1 MSQPIWHSLTIG
13 MIFGYYLVNND
24 TNKHD
29 KMDFRNFQQHTRNW
43 KDAVG
48 FILATG
54 FATLVVKGANDGYN
68 KAKAWC
74 KQQAKKIKE
83 AKKLE
88 ELKKLRPWDYFR
100 PQQKGVTGSNLQVAH
115 KIPLWGYAI
124 YEGWNYT
131 LFAPT
136 NVGKTALAQQI
147 LCELAYAD
155 TSAVIPGM
163 EIGKGRRLMFFD
175 EEYDLANLS
184 EEFVKF
190 NREKSKEV
198 GDRIEFYGKTGDVEA
213 FLDRLYSLLK
223 NNPKPAVVFIDNIS
237 ALCGQNIQKQVRLL
251 NGVKKIKDYL
261 KYSKQPSHI
270 VTTVLIGHTNLQNY
284 TDRYKPITER
294 DMQGSSE
301 LGNMITGSIAMG
313 YTRLGPGYYRLLFP
327 KNKAMQATDKVHVIR
342 RADAINFEHICE
354 MNEEDTIVKNASL
367 PENANNTSGVKPL
380 VDPEILKRAEALAK
394 ETDEAKAE
402 RERLKD
408 GLEKECLYAKMNAD
422 EKEEVKARVRELRK
436 AGYSLRQTSCIILLE
451 MNIYISTDG
460 VSKTL

>member
-1 MSQPIWHSLTIG
+1 MGFNIKDELTPKNMFWGTIALG
-13 MIFGYYLVNND
+13 GG
-24 TNKHD
+24 T
-29 KMDFRNFQQHTRNW
+29 
-43 KDAVG
+43 
-48 FILATG
+48 LA
-54 FATLVVKGANDGYN
+54 VKGAKDLYN
-68 KAKAWC
+68 WSKKRLGEWWDKKNETK
-74 KQQAKKIKE
+74 KQ
-83 AKKLE
+83 E
-88 ELKKLRPWDYFR
+88 ELQKLRPWDYFT
-100 PQQKGVTGSNLQVAH
+100 PPQKGVTGSNLQVAH
-115 KIPLWGYAI
+115 KVPLWGYAI

-136 NVGKTALAQQI
+136 NVGKTTFAQQI

-155 TSAVIPGM
+155 TSAIIPGM

-175 EEYDLANLS
+175 EEYDLANLP
-184 EEFVKF
+184 EEFVLF

-223 NNPKPAVVFIDNIS
+223 DNPKSTVVFIDNIS

-261 KYSKQPSHI
+261 KYCKQPSHI

-301 LGNMITGSIAMG
+301 LGNMITGSIALG

-327 KNKAMQATDKVHVIR
+327 KNKAMQATDKVHVIH

-354 MNEEDTIVKNASL
+354 MNEEDTIVKGASL
-367 PENANNTSGVKPL
+367 PTDILSTEGQKPL
-380 VDPEILKRAEALAK
+380 VDPGILKRAKELAK
-394 ETDEAKAE
+394 ETAEAKAE
-402 RERLKD
+402 LKRLKD
-408 GLEKECLYAKMNAD
+408 ELEKECKYGSMND
-422 EKEEVKARVRELRK
+422 EEREEVKARVIELKK
-436 AGYSLRQTSCIILLE
+436 AKKSLRLTSCIILLE
-451 MNIYISTDG
+451 MNIYISTDAI
-460 VSKTL
+460 SNIM

>member
-1 MSQPIWHSLTIG
+1 MQ
-13 MIFGYYLVNND
+13 
-24 TNKHD
+24 
-29 KMDFRNFQQHTRNW
+29 
-43 KDAVG
+43 
-48 FILATG
+48 
-54 FATLVVKGANDGYN
+54 
-68 KAKAWC
+68 
-74 KQQAKKIKE
+74 
-83 AKKLE
+83 
-88 ELKKLRPWDYFR
+88 KLRPWDYYIPKMKSTTDER
-100 PQQKGVTGSNLQVAH
+100 LQVSP
-115 KIPLWGYAI
+115 KIPLWGLAI
-124 YEGWNYT
+124 YEGKNYN

-136 NVGKTALAQQI
+136 NVGKTTLALQI
-147 LCELAYAD
+147 LNELAYAD
-155 TSAVIPGM
+155 TSSLIPGM

-175 EEYDLANLS
+175 EEYNLDNFS
-184 EEFVKF
+184 EEYKNFYK
-190 NREKSKEV
+190 EKSKEH
-198 GDRIEFYGKTGDVEA
+198 GGSRIEFYGKTGNVEI
-213 FLDRLYSLLK
+213 FLDRLYNLLK
-223 NNPKPAVVFIDNIS
+223 NDKRSTVVFIDNIS
-237 ALCGQNIQKQVRLL
+237 ALCGQSAQKQSRLL
-251 NGVKKIKDYL
+251 NGVKKIEDYL
-261 KYSKQPSHI
+261 RDCMQPSRV
-270 VTTVLIGHTNLQNY
+270 VTTIFIGHTNLQNY

-313 YTRLGPGYYRLLFP
+313 YTRLGPGYYRLSFP

-460 VSKTL
+460 VSKFCKF

>member
-1 MSQPIWHSLTIG
+1 MDYRNEQQPTHGWKEAGALI
-13 MIFGYYLVNND
+13 LV
-24 TNKHD
+24 
-29 KMDFRNFQQHTRNW
+29 
-43 KDAVG
+43 
-48 FILATG
+48 TG

-68 KAKAWC
+68 KVKAYL
-74 KQQAKKIKE
+74 KQRAKKKE
-83 AKKLE
+83 EIKKLE
-88 ELKKLRPWDYFR
+88 ELKRLRPWDYFT
-100 PQQKGVTGSNLQVAH
+100 PPQKGVTGSNLQVAH
-115 KIPLWGYAI
+115 KVPLWGYAI

-155 TSAVIPGM
+155 TSTVIPGM

-175 EEYDLANLS
+175 EEYDLANLP

-223 NNPKPAVVFIDNIS
+223 DNSKSTVVFIDNIS
-237 ALCGQNIQKQVRLL
+237 ALCGQNIQKQIRLL

-261 KYSKQPSHI
+261 KYCKQPSHI
-270 VTTVLIGHTNLQNY
+270 ITTVLIGHTNLQKY
-284 TDRYKPITER
+284 TDRYQPITER

-301 LGNMITGSIAMG
+301 LGNMITGSIALG

-367 PENANNTSGVKPL
+367 PTSAIITSGVKPL
-380 VDPEILKRAEALAK
+380 VDPDILKRAKALAK
-394 ETDEAKAE
+394 ENAEAKAE
-402 RERLKD
+402 RDRLKA
-408 GLEKECLYAKMNAD
+408 GLEKECRYGEMND
-422 EKEEVKARVRELRK
+422 EEKEEIKARVRELKK
-436 AGYSLRQTSCIILLE
+436 AGFNPRQTSCIILLE
-451 MNIYISTDG
+451 MNVYISASG
-460 VSKTL
+460 VRDIL

>member
-1 MSQPIWHSLTIG
+1 MKEINTTESHETTNGSNGKTIAWTLG
-13 MIFGYYLVNND
+13 AIFVSKFVEPFLSDLYHEGKEHYNE
-24 TNKHD
+24 
-29 KMDFRNFQQHTRNW
+29 W
-43 KDAVG
+43 K
-48 FILATG
+48 
-54 FATLVVKGANDGYN
+54 
-68 KAKAWC
+68 
-74 KQQAKKIKE
+74 KKRKE

-88 ELKKLRPWDYFR
+88 ELKRLRPWDYFT
-100 PQQKGVTGSNLQVAH
+100 PPQKGISGSNLQVAH
-115 KIPLWGYAI
+115 KVPLWGYAI

-175 EEYDLANLS
+175 EEYDLANLP

-223 NNPKPAVVFIDNIS
+223 DNSKSTVIFIDNIS

-261 KYSKQPSHI
+261 KYCKQPSHI

-294 DMQGSSE
+294 DMHGSSE
-301 LGNMITGSIAMG
+301 LGNMITGSIALG

-327 KNKAMQATDKVHVIR
+327 KNKAMQKTDKVHIIR
-342 RADAINFEHICE
+342 RADAISFEHICE
-354 MNEEDTIVKNASL
+354 MNEEDAIAKTASL
-367 PENANNTSGVKPL
+367 PENATIASGVKPL
-380 VDPEILKRAEALAK
+380 ADPDILKRAEVLAK
-394 ETDEAKAE
+394 ETVEANAE
-402 RERLKD
+402 LKRLKD
-408 GLEKECLYAKMNAD
+408 KLEKECMYGSMD
-422 EKEEVKARVRELRK
+422 KEGKKEIKARVKELRK
-436 AGYSLRQTSCIILLE
+436 AGCSLRLTSCIILLE
-451 MNIYISTDG
+451 KNISISTDTI
-460 VSKTL
+460 SKICKFSFI

>member
-1 MSQPIWHSLTIG
+1 MKDNNKTENIKTGLSTRKQILLG
-13 MIFGYYLVNND
+13 LGAIFLSKIAEPVFNDLYKEGKEYYNE
-24 TNKHD
+24 
-29 KMDFRNFQQHTRNW
+29 W
-43 KDAVG
+43 K
-48 FILATG
+48 
-54 FATLVVKGANDGYN
+54 KR
-68 KAKAWC
+68 K
-74 KQQAKKIKE
+74 KE

-88 ELKKLRPWDYFR
+88 ELKKLRPWDYFT
-100 PQQKGVTGSNLQVAH
+100 PPQKGVTGSNLQVAH
-115 KIPLWGYAI
+115 KVPLWGYAI

-136 NVGKTALAQQI
+136 NVGKTTFAQQI

-155 TSAVIPGM
+155 TSAIIPGM

-175 EEYDLANLS
+175 EEYDLANLP
-184 EEFVKF
+184 EEFVLF

-223 NNPKPAVVFIDNIS
+223 DNPKSTVVFIDNIS

-261 KYSKQPSHI
+261 KYCKQPSHI
-270 VTTVLIGHTNLQNY
+270 VTTVLVGHTNLQNY

-301 LGNMITGSIAMG
+301 LGNMITGSIALG

-342 RADAINFEHICE
+342 RTDAINFEHVCE
-354 MNEEDTIVKNASL
+354 MNEEDTIVKGASL
-367 PENANNTSGVKPL
+367 PTDILSTEGQKSL
-380 VDPEILKRAEALAK
+380 VDPEILKRAKLLSK
-394 ETDEAKAE
+394 ENETAKAE
-402 RERLKD
+402 RERLKAV
-408 GLEKECLYAKMNAD
+408 LEKECQYANMDDN
-422 EKEEVKARVRELRK
+422 EKNEIRARVRELKK
-436 AGYSLRQTSCIILLE
+436 AGYKDRLTSCIILLE
-451 MNIYISTDG
+451 MNVYISANG
-460 VSKTL
+460 VSKIL

>member
-1 MSQPIWHSLTIG
+1 MGFNVKDELTPKNMFWGTIALG
-13 MIFGYYLVNND
+13 G
-24 TNKHD
+24 
-29 KMDFRNFQQHTRNW
+29 
-43 KDAVG
+43 G
-48 FILATG
+48 
-54 FATLVVKGANDGYN
+54 TLVVKGVKDLYN
-68 KAKAWC
+68 WSKKRLGEWWDKNNETK
-74 KQQAKKIKE
+74 KQ
-83 AKKLE
+83 E
-88 ELKKLRPWDYFR
+88 ELQKLRPWDYFT
-100 PQQKGVTGSNLQVAH
+100 PHQKGVTGSNLQVAH
-115 KIPLWGYAI
+115 KVPLWGYAI

-155 TSAVIPGM
+155 TSAIIPGM

-175 EEYDLANLS
+175 EEYDLANLP

-223 NNPKPAVVFIDNIS
+223 DNPKPAVVFIDNIS

-327 KNKAMQATDKVHVIR
+327 KNKAMQATDKVHIIR

-354 MNEEDTIVKNASL
+354 MNEEDAIAKNASL

-422 EKEEVKARVRELRK
+422 EKEEVRARVRELKK
-436 AGYSLRQTSCIILLE
+436 AGHKPRQTSCIILLE
-451 MNIYISTDG
+451 MNIYISADG
-460 VSKTL
+460 VSRIS

>member
-1 MSQPIWHSLTIG
+1 MNRTWFEEKTSP
-13 MIFGYYLVNND
+13 
-24 TNKHD
+24 
-29 KMDFRNFQQHTRNW
+29 
-43 KDAVG
+43 KDVFWVTAALGV
-48 FILATG
+48 ATV
-54 FATLVVKGANDGYN
+54 VVKGTKDLYN
-68 KAKAWC
+68 WS
-74 KQQAKKIKE
+74 KKRIGKWWDKRNE
-83 AKKLE
+83 AKKQE
-88 ELKKLRPWDYFR
+88 ELQKLRPWDYYIPKMKSTTDER
-100 PQQKGVTGSNLQVAH
+100 LQVSS
-115 KIPLWGYAI
+115 KIPLWGLAI
-124 YEGWNYT
+124 YEGKNYN

-136 NVGKTALAQQI
+136 NVGKTTLALQI
-147 LCELAYAD
+147 LNELAYAD
-155 TSAVIPGM
+155 TSSLIPGM

-175 EEYDLANLS
+175 EEYNLDNFS
-184 EEFVKF
+184 EEYKNFYK
-190 NREKSKEV
+190 EKSKEH
-198 GDRIEFYGKTGDVEA
+198 GGCRIEFYGKTGNVEN
-213 FLDRLYSLLK
+213 FLDRLYNLLK
-223 NNPKPAVVFIDNIS
+223 NDKRSTVVFIDNIS
-237 ALCGQNIQKQVRLL
+237 ALCGQSAQKQSRLL
-251 NGVKKIKDYL
+251 NGVKKIEDYL
-261 KYSKQPSHI
+261 RDCMQPSRV
-270 VTTVLIGHTNLQNY
+270 VTTIFIGHTNLQNY

-460 VSKTL
+460 VSKIL

>member
-1 MSQPIWHSLTIG
+1 MGFNIKDELTPKNMFWGTIALG
-13 MIFGYYLVNND
+13 GG
-24 TNKHD
+24 T
-29 KMDFRNFQQHTRNW
+29 
-43 KDAVG
+43 
-48 FILATG
+48 LA
-54 FATLVVKGANDGYN
+54 VKGAKDLYN
-68 KAKAWC
+68 WSKKRLGEWWDKKNETK
-74 KQQAKKIKE
+74 KQ
-83 AKKLE
+83 E
-88 ELKKLRPWDYFR
+88 ELQKLRPWDYFT
-100 PQQKGVTGSNLQVAH
+100 PPQKGVTGSNLQVAH
-115 KIPLWGYAI
+115 KVPLWGYAI

-136 NVGKTALAQQI
+136 NVGKTTFAQQI

-155 TSAVIPGM
+155 TSAIIPGM

-175 EEYDLANLS
+175 EEYDLANLP
-184 EEFVKF
+184 EEFVLF

-223 NNPKPAVVFIDNIS
+223 DNPKSTVVFIDNIS

-261 KYSKQPSHI
+261 KYCKQPSHI

-301 LGNMITGSIAMG
+301 LGNMITGSIALG

-327 KNKAMQATDKVHVIR
+327 KNKAMQATDKVHVIH

-354 MNEEDTIVKNASL
+354 MNEEDTIVKGASL
-367 PENANNTSGVKPL
+367 PTDILSTEGQKPL
-380 VDPEILKRAEALAK
+380 VDPGILKRAKELAK
-394 ETDEAKAE
+394 ETAEAKAE
-402 RERLKD
+402 LKRLKD
-408 GLEKECLYAKMNAD
+408 GLEKECKYGSMND
-422 EKEEVKARVRELRK
+422 EEREEVKARVIELKK
-436 AGYSLRQTSCIILLE
+436 AKKSLRLTSCIILLE
-451 MNIYISTDG
+451 MNIYISTDAI
-460 VSKTL
+460 SNIM

>member
-1 MSQPIWHSLTIG
+1 MGFNIKDELTPKNMFWGTIALG
-13 MIFGYYLVNND
+13 GG
-24 TNKHD
+24 T
-29 KMDFRNFQQHTRNW
+29 
-43 KDAVG
+43 
-48 FILATG
+48 LA
-54 FATLVVKGANDGYN
+54 VKGAKDLYN
-68 KAKAWC
+68 WSKKRLGEWWDKKNETK
-74 KQQAKKIKE
+74 KQ
-83 AKKLE
+83 E
-88 ELKKLRPWDYFR
+88 ELQKLRPWDYFT
-100 PQQKGVTGSNLQVAH
+100 PPQKGVTGSNLQVAH
-115 KIPLWGYAI
+115 KVPLWGYAI

-136 NVGKTALAQQI
+136 NVGKTTFAQQI

-155 TSAVIPGM
+155 TSAIIPGM

-175 EEYDLANLS
+175 EEYDLANLP

-190 NREKSKEV
+190 NRDKSKEV
-198 GDRIEFYGKTGDVEA
+198 GDRIEFYGKTGDVET

-223 NNPKPAVVFIDNIS
+223 DNPKSTVVFIDNIS

-251 NGVKKIKDYL
+251 NGLKKIKDYL
-261 KYSKQPSHI
+261 KYCKQPSHT

-301 LGNMITGSIAMG
+301 LGNMITGSIALG

-367 PENANNTSGVKPL
+367 PESVTITSSAKPL
-380 VDPEILKRAEALAK
+380 VDPNILKRAKELAK
-394 ETDEAKAE
+394 ENDKAKAE
-402 RERLKD
+402 RERLKTEL
-408 GLEKECLYAKMNAD
+408 GNECLYAKMND
-422 EKEEVKARVRELRK
+422 EEKEEVKVRVRELKK
-436 AGYSLRQTSCIILLE
+436 AGYKPRQTSCIILLE
-451 MNIYISTDG
+451 MNIYISADG
-460 VSKTL
+460 VSKIL